1 METKLQPLHEARA
14 LVERGSIKAALAQLA
29 KFREAEPDSVAG
41 FKLCAELY
49 FRLGRRDDAFTC
61 AMRAYDLNLADL
73 VYGLDCAFNLIR
85 DGRRRDALRVAE
97 LVSAQDSQDPHL
109 RDALGTVFTY
119 CEQPEQAL
127 PHFEFACAALG
138 NDPQLLSNLASVQ
151 RMTGAIEA
159 AQENLDHAVRLAP
172 QDGRLHLARA
182 ALRRLTPELNH
193 VEEMRTALAQSAGGD
208 NRISLQY
215 ALAKELEDLGRYR
228 ESFAALSEASREQRM
243 RISYNLEA
251 ELAFLKRVGGSDYAP
266 ARRHAVCAGR
276 SQNVFVVGLPRSG
289 TTLVDRV
296 ISSIPGVVSV
306 GESKALSA
314 AIWRAMRNSPL
325 PKSSIDAPIAAML
338 SHSGQIAGDYL
349 GSIERW
355 DSACCVVDKTPSN
368 YLYAGFIRAA
378 FPQARIICLRRN
390 AMDSCYAMFKTL
402 FIDGYP
408 FTYDLAELADY
419 YLAWHELISQ
429 WEAIL
434 GDAWLSVHYEE
445 LVRSPEPVMRRVV
458 DHCGL
463 RWDDRCLRFHELGTP
478 VTTASAGQVTRPLY
492 TDSIGM
498 WKNYASELEVLA
510 NRLEAGGVAIER
522 G

>member
-1 METKLQPLHEARA
+1 METNLQPLHEARA
-14 LVERGSIKAALAQLA
+14 LIERGSAKAALAQLTR
-29 KFREAEPDSVAG
+29 FREAEPDNVAG
-41 FKLCAELY
+41 AKLCAELY

-61 AMRAYDLNLADL
+61 AMHAYDLHPADM

-97 LVSAQDSQDPHL
+97 LLAAQNSEDPHL

-119 CEQPEQAL
+119 CEQPKQAL
-127 PHFEFACAALG
+127 LHFEFACAALG
-138 NDPQLLSNLASVQ
+138 NDPQFLYNLASAQ
-151 RMTGAIEA
+151 RMTGATTA
-159 AQENLDHAVRLAP
+159 AQESLARAVRLAP
-172 QDGRLHLARA
+172 QDGRLHLARS
-182 ALRRLTPELNH
+182 ALRRQTPELNH
-193 VEEMRTALAQSAGGD
+193 VEELRTALARSAGVED
-208 NRISLQY
+208 RISLQY

-228 ESFAALSEASREQRM
+228 ESFVALSEASREQRT
-243 RISYNLEA
+243 RISYNLKA
-251 ELAFLKRVGGSDYAP
+251 ELAFLKRVGEIDYAP
-266 ARRHAVCAGR
+266 ARREAVRADR

-325 PKSSIDAPIAAML
+325 PKASIDAPIAAMI
-338 SHSGQIAGDYL
+338 SQSGQIARDYL
-349 GSIERW
+349 SSIEQW
-355 DSACCVVDKTPSN
+355 DSARCLVDKTPSN
-368 YLYAGFIRAA
+368 YLYAGFIAA
-378 FPQARIICLRRN
+378 VLPQARIICLRRN
-390 AMDSCYAMFKTL
+390 AMDSCYALFKTL

-419 YLAWHELISQ
+419 YLAWRELIAR
-429 WEAIL
+429 WEATI

-445 LVRSPEPVMRRVV
+445 LVRDPEPVMRRIV

-463 RWDDRCLRFHELGTP
+463 PWDDRCLRFHELSTP

-492 TDSIGM
+492 GDSIGM

-510 NRLEAGGVAIER
+510 TRLEAGGVPIER